1 MPKENKEPF
10 VRLTTAR
17 EAAELSQKNLADVLG
32 VDPVSVNRW
41 EHGESRPSWEYLRKI
56 SKVLSVSIDYLL
68 ENDEVETF
76 DAEETELILKA
87 ANLLNKKLRRKN

>member
-1 MPKENKEPF
+1 MAKENKEPF
-10 VRLTTAR
+10 TRLTTAR

-56 SKVLSVSIDYLL
+56 SKVLGVSIDYLL
-68 ENDEVETF
+68 SNDEG
-76 DAEETELILKA
+76 DAFTKEETETILEAVKI
-87 ANLLNKKLRRKN
+87 LQKKVKKK